1 MSIVKMFVS
10 QYQPENTELVS
21 YGVVLVN
28 ENSEIINEIS
38 GNIVDPAV
46 LTNRDIAGELFGVVN
61 GLIWAYQNSY
71 TNVDI
76 YHNQD
81 PVEKF
86 VTGEIPADSFV
97 AMEYLTQITGA
108 KNVGMQINFVKL
120 PTQNEENITF
130 TDRVNQLTKEVFTVE
145 D

>member
-46 LTNRDIAGELFGVVN
+46 LVNKDIAGELFGVVN
-61 GLIWAYQNSY
+61 GLIWSYQNNY

-86 VTGEIPADSFV
+86 VTGEILAESLV
-97 AMEYLTQITGA
+97 AKEYLSQVTGA
-108 KNVGMQINFVKL
+108 KSVGMQINFVKL
-120 PTQNEENITF
+120 PTQNEEDTPF
-130 TDRVNQLTKEVFTVE
+130 TDRVNQLTKEVFTTE
-145 D
+145 